1 MKNTTYS
8 RTNIS
13 AITLTI
19 TAVLM
24 LTQLPL
30 INQTRA
36 VCNPP
41 PQCKIVPSISPDPP
55 PAICVGETQDFYGSY
70 NSSVETFLSWT
81 GTDDKSGEGGDVTW
95 SWDKPG
101 DKTIELKA
109 EHEAGCSA
117 TCSVAQSVVEVGSLK
132 AEDNSDSGNS
142 AETTTPSN
150 PQTLYIPYTED
161 DSGYSTTEIT
171 LTAAPEPDGE
181 FPEEYPAWTLDKPS
195 GSDSLPEGPG
205 KEFTYT
211 AQEPGEYKFTAKCG
225 NELTVEVVAVEV
237 DLDVD
242 SDNDGTVETDDD
254 TEDSMEEESP
264 GKIVAVNGDNDD
276 EEDENGDGE
285 VNEED
290 RDCDN
295 SEIDGTDD
303 KSDMAEIKLNIE
315 PDDLPGESTVFLQ
328 VSNNSRVRIFNDED
342 DSVIVGPSASDS
354 WDDTLSSLPLP
365 SDSLTFRAEG
375 VEPGEVT
382 VSMILKDENNKEICR
397 DEILLTV
404 IAVGFQNVDQRNL
417 DPLDGGQ
424 FPNFRKCLGV
434 EHDENAG
441 ELDFETEN
449 HLNIEPATLSFDDI
463 KDAVSLKIED
473 RPFDGGDS
481 ATIQEDSAVLD
492 YDDSD
497 PGDLNIYAYG
507 LHIVCNDTIISDR
520 LITVLYSSETATAY
534 NGWVGSNAPDA
545 DWFDDLPPVY
555 AELGDDNSDP
565 EPDHCDDQYW
575 KNDVNNR
582 PQTNN
587 YHYDASWEMR
597 SDPVDGHGHQ
607 ACYDDEGDLVGAPET
622 PWDLT
627 NNEAMETLA
636 ACGTADLESPGLLW
650 WQHENA
656 DVKPFVRAAQLDGN
670 PVRKGGATYLELN
683 HPLLRVGTNLRAYF
697 ERRPPET
704 ANNVE
709 SGTCIP

>member
-1 MKNTTYS
+1 
-8 RTNIS
+8 
-13 AITLTI
+13 
-19 TAVLM
+19 
-24 LTQLPL
+24 
-30 INQTRA
+30 
-36 VCNPP
+36 
-41 PQCKIVPSISPDPP
+41 
-55 PAICVGETQDFYGSY
+55 
-70 NSSVETFLSWT
+70 
-81 GTDDKSGEGGDVTW
+81 
-95 SWDKPG
+95 
-101 DKTIELKA
+101 
-109 EHEAGCSA
+109 
-117 TCSVAQSVVEVGSLK
+117 LK

-142 AETTTPSN
+142 AETTEPTDPK
-150 PQTLYIPYTED
+150 TLYIPYTED

-328 VSNNSRVRIFNDED
+328 VSNNSRVRIFNNAD

-404 IAVGFQNVDQRNL
+404 ISVEFQNVDPRNL

-424 FPNFRKCLGV
+424 FPNYQKCLAV

-520 LITVLYSSETATAY
+520 LINVIYSEDTAKEY
-534 NGWVGSNAPDA
+534 GKFGSDNTSWHDA
-545 DWFDDLPPVY
+545 LPPVY
-555 AELGDDNSDP
+555 KSLGDGASNP
-565 EPDHCDDQYW
+565 EPDCDDHDRQYVD
-575 KNDVNNR
+575 KVNQN
-582 PQTNN
+582 PQDNN
-587 YHYDASWEMR
+587 YHYDAYHEMR
-597 SDPVDGHGHQ
+597 SKAVDLGLDGGDPGHQ
-607 ACYDDEGDLVGAPET
+607 ACYNQSGSLIT
-622 PWDLT
+622 P
-627 NNEAMETLA
+627 NGVENKA
-636 ACGTADLESPGLLW
+636 AAGTADRVSPEGSW
-650 WQHENA
+650 WVFWKLIPRLIGHRRE
-656 DVKPFVRAAQLDGN
+656 DVRPFIRAAQLDGN
-670 PVRKGGATYLELN
+670 PVKPMDQTSPKELN
-683 HPLLRVGTNLRAYF
+683 NVLIIWGDKLDKYIG
-697 ERRPPET
+697 ERPSVIDNKT
-704 ANNVE
+704 INKDH
-709 SGTCIP
+709 CIGCEE